1 MEILALQFSKR
12 LMSPVDGHI
21 SADQN
26 GEGPLLSES
35 TNIHLLIG
43 ETSSRYAPP
52 STATE
57 LPAEGLCA
65 VTAGPGEGQRL
76 V

>member
-1 MEILALQFSKR
+1 
-12 LMSPVDGHI
+12 MSPLDGHI
-21 SADQN
+21 SAEQN

-35 TNIHLLIG
+35 MNIHLLIG
-43 ETSSRYAPP
+43 ETSSPHAPP
-52 STATE
+52 NPDTE

-65 VTAGPGEGQRL
+65 VVAGPGEPQPL